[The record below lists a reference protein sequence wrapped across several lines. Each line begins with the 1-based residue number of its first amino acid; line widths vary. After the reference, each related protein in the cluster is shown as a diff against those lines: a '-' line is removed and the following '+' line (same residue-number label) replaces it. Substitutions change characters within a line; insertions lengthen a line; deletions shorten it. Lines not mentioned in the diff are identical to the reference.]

1 MANDLPTFREIFAD
15 IYEIES
21 ELGRGGMATVWLAR
35 DPKLD
40 RRVAVKVLRPDLAAA
55 VGIARFQREIEI
67 ARTLTHP
74 NILPLYEAGE
84 VAGRLYYAMPFVT
97 GESLRTRLDRS
108 RQIPVDEAVRLTVE
122 VASALGF
129 AHKHNILH
137 RDIKPEN
144 ILLEGGHAIVADFG
158 IARVVGASAEGSA
171 LTQTGMSVGTPA
183 YMSPEQALA
192 DKAVDA
198 RTDQYALGCV
208 LYEMIAGQPPF
219 VGASMQ
225 VLIVKH
231 TMEPVP
237 SLRTVVPGM
246 SKPLEDVIFRS
257 LAKSPADRFPTME
270 AFADALQAPEAAAAS
285 NTRAAA
291 AEPRTSG
298 WRKMVSGFFTRGG

>member
-15 IYEIES
+15 VYEIEA

-55 VGIARFQREIEI
+55 VGVERFKREIEI
-67 ARTLTHP
+67 ARTLMHP
-74 NILPLYEAGE
+74 NILPLYESGE
-84 VAGRLYYAMPFVT
+84 ARGRLYYAMPYIT
-97 GESLRTRLDRS
+97 GESLRTRLES
-108 RQIPVDEAVRLTVE
+108 KRQIPVDEAVRYAVE

-129 AHKHNILH
+129 AHKHDILH

-144 ILLEGGHAIVADFG
+144 ILLQDGHAIVADFG

-171 LTQTGMSVGTPA
+171 LTQTGMSVGTPT

-192 DKAVDA
+192 DKAVDS
-198 RTDQYALGCV
+198 RTDQYALACV
-208 LYEMIAGQPPF
+208 LYEMIAGAPPF
-219 VGASMQ
+219 VGATMQ

-237 SLRTVVPGM
+237 PLRTIAPAV
-246 SKPLEDVIFRS
+246 SKPLEDVIFRA
-257 LAKSPADRFPTME
+257 LAKTPAERFPTME
-270 AFADALQAPEAAAAS
+270 DFAAALQAPEAAVTSAKA
-285 NTRAAA
+285 TGQA
-291 AEPRTSG
+291 RTSG
-298 WRKMVSGFFTRGG
+298 WKKMVSGFFTRG

>member
-1 MANDLPTFREIFAD
+1 MATDLSTFRELLAD
-15 IYEIES
+15 HYEVEA
-21 ELGRGGMATVWLAR
+21 ELGRGGMATVLLAR
-35 DPKLD
+35 DPKQD

-55 VGIARFQREIEI
+55 VGVERFKREIEI

-74 NILPLYEAGE
+74 HILPLFESGEAG
-84 VAGRLYYAMPFVT
+84 GRLFYAMPYVT
-97 GESLRTRLDRS
+97 GESLRTRLDRD
-108 RQIPVDEAVRLTVE
+108 RQIPVDEAVRLAVE
-122 VASALGF
+122 VAGALGF
-129 AHKHNILH
+129 AHQHDILH

-158 IARVVGASAEGSA
+158 IARVVGASAAAAA

-192 DKAVDA
+192 DKGVDS

-219 VGASMQ
+219 VGATMQ

-237 SLRTVVPGM
+237 PLRTIAPGV

-257 LAKSPADRFPTME
+257 LAKAQADRFPTME
-270 AFADALQAPEAAAAS
+270 AFAAALQAPEAAASA
-285 NTRAAA
+285 NARAGS
-291 AEPRTSG
+291 ETRTSG
-298 WRKMVSGFFTRGG
+298 WRKMVSGFFTRG

>member
-1 MANDLPTFREIFAD
+1 MANDLPTFREIFAEL
-15 IYEIES
+15 YEIEA

-40 RRVAVKVLRPDLAAA
+40 RHVALKVLRPDLAAA

-74 NILPLYEAGE
+74 NILPLYESGE
-84 VAGRLYYAMPFVT
+84 VGGRLFYAMPYIS
-97 GESLRTRLDRS
+97 GESLRTRLEHD
-108 RQIPVDEAVRLTVE
+108 RQIPVDEAVRLAVE
-122 VASALGF
+122 VANALAF
-129 AHKHNILH
+129 AHTHDILH

-144 ILLEGGHAIVADFG
+144 ILLQEGHAYVADFG
-158 IARVVGASAEGSA
+158 IARVVGASAEGHA
-171 LTQTGMSVGTPA
+171 LTQTGMSVGTPT

-192 DKAVDA
+192 DKGVDA

-208 LYEMIAGQPPF
+208 LYEMIAGAPPF

-237 SLRTVVPGM
+237 PLRTIAPDV

-257 LAKSPADRFPTME
+257 LAKAPADRFPSME
-270 AFADALQAPEAAAAS
+270 AFAAALQAPEAAASTNA
-285 NTRAAA
+285 RATGDA
-291 AEPRTSG
+291 RTSG